1 MTKIFNA
8 GQNAHTISEHISV
21 LTGGIPSFSSVIEPY
36 ILPLGYIGFIF
47 TLTLI
52 FLATRSLLKGQFW
65 SRKYRL
71 PNTFNQKLW
80 RKVHEDDEAI
90 SLARLEELFE
100 NQPQKRPPIVQFSP
114 VGMAVLS
121 RIISGISHGYDN
133 QRILRECLPNVA
145 QIDALPLIDALR
157 SFRDFCARK
166 ILSDDTKNKH
176 EYALALRELSSG
188 KPQKAVQILRKELIM
203 QEKSL
208 FSLKTKLLQQYAKK
222 EAGRMALF
230 IGLIAG
236 VYDVKLAEKAYRR
249 SMELL
254 PKSQKNIIL
263 YGRFRQ
269 RSYGDKDILSRKA
282 FLGVGKKLTD
292 NLNDYMKNYAKEMV
306 RKANLKEQQEEIK
319 ARITDEKERYAEQVR
334 IQRLKMHEALRLARV
349 RVLTDEIREHV

>member
-1 MTKIFNA
+1 MKKSFNA
-8 GQNAHTISEHISV
+8 GQSTHTVSEHISV
-21 LTGGIPSFSSVIEPY
+21 LTDGIPSFSSLIEHY
-36 ILPLGYIGFIF
+36 ALPLSYIGFVF
-47 TLTLI
+47 TLTFV
-52 FLATRSLLKGQFW
+52 FLLVRTLLKEQFW

-71 PNTFNQKLW
+71 PKNFNQKLW
-80 RKVHEDDEAI
+80 RKIHEDDEAI

-100 NQPQKRPPIVQFSP
+100 NNPKHHPRPVQFSP

-236 VYDVKLAEKAYRR
+236 VYDVQLAEKAYRR
-249 SMELL
+249 SME
-254 PKSQKNIIL
+254 
-263 YGRFRQ
+263 
-269 RSYGDKDILSRKA
+269 
-282 FLGVGKKLTD
+282 
-292 NLNDYMKNYAKEMV
+292 
-306 RKANLKEQQEEIK
+306 
-319 ARITDEKERYAEQVR
+319 
-334 IQRLKMHEALRLARV
+334 
-349 RVLTDEIREHV
+349 